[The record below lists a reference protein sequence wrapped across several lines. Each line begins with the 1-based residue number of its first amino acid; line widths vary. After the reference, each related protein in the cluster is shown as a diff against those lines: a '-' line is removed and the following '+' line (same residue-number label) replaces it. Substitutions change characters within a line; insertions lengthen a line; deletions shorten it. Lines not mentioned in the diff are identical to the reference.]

1 MNLAQYQDKNIIVH
15 TKDGNDYTGKC
26 IVARDSDGKKEY
38 IPAYVK
44 IGRTEFLESTIDTIE
59 EI

>member
-1 MNLAQYQDKNIIVH
+1 MNLAKYQNKNIIVH
-15 TKDGNDYTGKC
+15 TKDGNDYEGRC
-26 IVARDSDGKKEY
+26 VIARDSNGGKEY

-44 IGRTEFLESTIDTIE
+44 IGRTEFLENSISRIE